1 MMRTPVGV
9 KMYYESEFGDSFYI
23 RTDPKRV
30 QQILINMISNSCK
43 ATVKGEIRVD
53 CRRSAKPG
61 YIDFVVS
68 DTGTGVAPEK
78 AKEIF
83 NRFVTIDDNNSG
95 HGLGLDI
102 CMKISKRMGG
112 DIWLDQEYK
121 NGARFVLTL
130 PSNI

>member
-1 MMRTPVGV
+1 MVT
-9 KMYYESEFGDSFYI
+9 
-23 RTDPKRV
+23 
-30 QQILINMISNSCK
+30 
-43 ATVKGEIRVD
+43 
-53 CRRSAKPG
+53 
-61 YIDFVVS
+61 
-68 DTGTGVAPEK
+68 DTGIGVNPEK

-83 NRFVTIDDNNSG
+83 NRFVTIDDNNTG

-112 DIWLDQEYK
+112 EIWLDQEYK